1 MLGGIRMKIMKF
13 DTKALDDILGK
24 MINTVGSSKDE
35 IFQIGEQCRNDFES
49 LSEELKAVKQMV
61 LKVIDEGDSLEVKAR
76 QSRNRLSDVSMN
88 FNQYSEEEVRE
99 AYEKAHQLQMDLS
112 INRQMEK
119 QLRERRDDLDRR
131 LYGLHETIE
140 KADHLVSQIS
150 VVQNYLMSDIK
161 QMGEALEDA
170 KAKQDFGLKIIEA
183 QEDERKRLSREI
195 HDGPAQMLA
204 NVIMR
209 SDLIERVYREQG
221 GEEAI
226 AEVKSFKKM
235 VRSAL
240 YEVRRI
246 IYDLRPMAL
255 DDLGLVPTLRKYLQT
270 IEEYHNK
277 AKIEFLNLGLELRLP
292 PKYEV
297 AMFRLIQEA
306 VQNALKHSEAKDIL
320 VRLEMTKTSINV
332 LIKDNG
338 IGFDVKKSFP
348 KSFGLLGMRERI
360 ELLDGDLTIESKI
373 GKGTLVYIHV
383 PIPE

>member
-1 MLGGIRMKIMKF
+1 MKIMKF
-13 DTKALDDILGK
+13 DTKALDEVISR

-35 IFQIGEQCRNDFES
+35 IFQIGEQCRNDFED
-49 LSEELKAVKQMV
+49 LSQELTNVKHMV
-61 LKVIDEGDSLEVKAR
+61 LKVIDEGDMLEKKTR
-76 QSRNRLSDVSMN
+76 QSRNRLSEVSMN

-112 INRQMEK
+112 INRQLEK

-131 LYGLHETIE
+131 LHGLHETIDR
-140 KADHLVSQIS
+140 ADHLVSQIS
-150 VVQNYLMSDIK
+150 VVQNYLMSDIR
-161 QMGEALEDA
+161 QMGEVLEDA

-209 SDLIERVYREQG
+209 SDLIERVYNDQG
-221 GEEAI
+221 GTAAI
-226 AEVKSFKKM
+226 SEVKSFKKM

-277 AKIEFLNLGLELRLP
+277 AKIEFANVGLELRLP
-292 PKYEV
+292 AKYEV
-297 AMFRLIQEA
+297 AVFRLIQEA
-306 VQNALKHSEAKDIL
+306 VQNALKHSEAEGIL
-320 VRLEMTKTSINV
+320 VKLEMSKEKINV

-338 IGFDVKKSFP
+338 KGFDVKKACP
-348 KSFGLLGMRERI
+348 KSFGLLGMRERV

-383 PIPE
+383 PILE